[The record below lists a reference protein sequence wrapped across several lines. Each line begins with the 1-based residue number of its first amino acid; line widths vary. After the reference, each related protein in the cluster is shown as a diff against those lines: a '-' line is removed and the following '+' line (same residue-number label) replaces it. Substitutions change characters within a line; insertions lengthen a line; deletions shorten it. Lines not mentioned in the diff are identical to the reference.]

1 MNNSQTVNANQG
13 FEHTGEQVDGDKK
26 FAGDTLFAFASE
38 VVRRDAG
45 THKIWGA

>member
-1 MNNSQTVNANQG
+1 MNTSQTVNASQG

-26 FAGDTLFAFASE
+26 FAGDILFTFVSE

-45 THKIWGA
+45 TYKIWGA